1 MRASVRRPIRKG
13 ADLHAV
19 VMRHDLKFCR
29 WHTKRQGYPCAIS
42 EDGTPLD
49 ELFLY
54 TESVF
59 EAE

>member
-1 MRASVRRPIRKG
+1 MGASIRRPIRKG

-42 EDGTPLD
+42 EDGTLSD

-54 TESVF
+54 TE
-59 EAE
+59 